1 MRGARARRYA
11 AGAGSAQICLMPSAG
26 PALIPVFWSASGH
39 PAARLGVVFC
49 RLVAHRVWT
58 MLASVEPQPHF

>member
-26 PALIPVFWSASGH
+26 PGFNPCVLERQRATQRRGSVLFSAG
-39 PAARLGVVFC
+39 
-49 RLVAHRVWT
+49 W
-58 MLASVEPQPHF
+58 